1 MNTQPQTYT
10 DTYKIIQPELP
21 HSPMPSANGSSKVTT
36 TGCQHLLLTGKNKG
50 NHCGCKISKDNLCA
64 KHKQMMTKENSI
76 KYGNYGNPDQAE
88 LWLKW
93 VNSV

>member
-1 MNTQPQTYT
+1 MNTQSNT
-10 DTYKIIQPELP
+10 DTYT
-21 HSPMPSANGSSKVTT
+21 VTT
-36 TGCQHLLLTGKNKG
+36 KGCQHLLLTGKNKG

-93 VNSV
+93 INSV

>member
-1 MNTQPQTYT
+1 MNTQSTPSTVVFGVPSLQNTDT
-10 DTYKIIQPELP
+10 DTYT
-21 HSPMPSANGSSKVTT
+21 VTT
-36 TGCQHLLLTGKNKG
+36 KGCQHLLLTGKNKG